1 MLFRLVESIT
11 PLYRIRIKAEESL
24 RGGYSRRVRTLCLG
38 NLRSNDFSVICPPS
52 NYTIHSNQLTFEDKD
67 EAEKF
72 AKRAASKFSDYGTEY
87 YISRVR
93 REVGPLIR
101 VRTEFGE
108 ACVSAEYINYI
119 RNSFKAKD
127 YSAAILDDE
136 SEADFEG

>member
-1 MLFRLVESIT
+1 MLFRLVESIA

-72 AKRAASKFSDYGTEY
+72 AKRAVSKFSDYGTEY

-108 ACVSAEYINYI
+108 AGVSAGYINFL

-127 YSAAILDDE
+127 YSAAIIDE
-136 SEADFEG
+136 QSEQD